1 MPLLVAS
8 VVAVVPSVP
17 LVMPVVSPLSEVVAD
32 AEEVPVVSSGLFP
45 QATMPMHME
54 IASIKANIRIVFFIF
69 FLRNISAHSR
79 LFHDIILSLLFYDVN
94 ITISR
99 FFE

>member
-8 VVAVVPSVP
+8 VVAVVPLVP
-17 LVMPVVSPLSEVVAD
+17 LAVSLLPEVVAD

>member
-8 VVAVVPSVP
+8 VVAVVPLVP
-17 LVMPVVSPLSEVVAD
+17 LAVSLLPEVVAD

-69 FLRNISAHSR
+69 LTSEIFSCLCGSQFLFGELDAEIR
-79 LFHDIILSLLFYDVN
+79 
-94 ITISR
+94 
-99 FFE
+99 E